1 MVSGNT
7 IGGTIPHTSKM
18 DDGHP
23 SLLMNFENK
32 KENGWTARFV
42 GMVGGIRRRSY
53 SNEKMDTKAKGAIA
67 PDSSKSALLL
77 NQHPFFIAVWWLLS
91 GMVQRT
97 ASTLILV
104 RLLLFFPPP
113 TVYSPSPFPPSPSP
127 RPSFSSLLLSYTR
140 LPSSP
145 GGGQGWIFDH
155 ERASEFQISAILVV
169 VIRADRNSWG
179 STCDIGPL
187 APR

>member
-77 NQHPFFIAVWWLLS
+77 NQHPFFIAVWWLFWSPLRH
-91 GMVQRT
+91 G
-97 ASTLILV
+97 STHC
-104 RLLLFFPPP
+104 FDSHFGS
-113 TVYSPSPFPPSPSP
+113 SPS
-127 RPSFSSLLLSYTR
+127 
-140 LPSSP
+140 LPSSSNRILSLSLPPPLDPRFLLFCFLTLASLRLP
-145 GGGQGWIFDH
+145 GEAKDEYSIMN
-155 ERASEFQISAILVV
+155 ERQNF
-169 VIRADRNSWG
+169 R
-179 STCDIGPL
+179 
-187 APR
+187 